1 MVSIEKSQMDHNDSD
16 AEDRKGHYLS
26 VWSPVLTIIHGYKLS
41 LSAFVRGLRN
51 YKRQTVLL
59 NTLTYSL

>member
-26 VWSPVLTIIHGYKLS
+26 VWSPVLTIIHGYKTSYLC
-41 LSAFVRGLRN
+41 LFV
-51 YKRQTVLL
+51 
-59 NTLTYSL
+59 SED

>member
-16 AEDRKGHYLS
+16 AEDRKEHYLS

-41 LSAFVRGLRN
+41 VSVCVRGLRN